1 MKVDLNEY
9 KTIVQ
14 NSLNNILK
22 FLKMRYCL
30 KITPEALDSP
40 LIFDHINYIRFYFEV
55 ILWLLECI

>member
-30 KITPEALDSP
+30 KSTPEALYSLLFSDNR
-40 LIFDHINYIRFYFEV
+40 I
-55 ILWLLECI
+55 ILKLTLK

>member
-22 FLKMRYCL
+22 FLKN
-30 KITPEALDSP
+30 E
-40 LIFDHINYIRFYFEV
+40 
-55 ILWLLECI
+55 ILPQNHSRGL